1 MIPPAEKRTM
11 MRRVLIPLITAAAA
25 VSIGEIGT
33 CHAKDDLAG
42 LVHVVQSA
50 WPIDQGGHETVALLR
65 YPLGRIGLWSTDV
78 GEIAD
83 SVTRNLRLY
92 PCIDEIR
99 KKFEDDWRESITGD
113 ASRVDIRYKKSKP
126 SNGSMVSLTVT
137 PNVSVYRYRFSPFH
151 EYGAVVIQVQEKLY
165 PNWAKAKWTDTR
177 LKIID
182 DRTIEVELLGP
193 SVPIYYCLKFNQ
205 PAVGFG
211 TLSGF
216 SINEGVAG
224 VSGDDIGGY
233 MRFRTSEVTVAVAIS
248 HTSVERAKS
257 YIRSEFNDMDFDTAS
272 LRLREEWDRRLG
284 KIEVEG
290 NRNTRELFYTAL
302 HTVYTNIISA
312 ADGSLYATPHPFTVS
327 SSDFW
332 QFLGGFLRCNWD
344 SIRATYPLL
353 MLIEPELMSHILNT
367 YLAINDREGK
377 IYGNG
382 CLFSGPYEGARN
394 YAGNLFLAGFL
405 HGIEGVDYAK
415 AAQAVKN
422 NIVNNYTPDFFTK
435 GYIPLEAD
443 VESVSHTM
451 EYSTMVQG
459 MALLAGSVGDTSTYR
474 QYAKY
479 GKSYGNVWNSETR
492 QFRARLADGSWNA
505 AGGDRSTGFYE
516 GTEEDWAFAVPHD
529 PYGLMDLYGNRDAV
543 ARLKDICGKGMMND
557 YQLNYQFLP
566 IYANDPG
573 AAQTISRNIFV
584 PKFKSCVIAEGF
596 WPTPTGVYYTSNGAA
611 VVCTMLGLFMMPA
624 PGAQWV
630 IGSPTVD
637 KAVIHGKS
645 KITITASHNST
656 QNVYIGSLRMNGQPF
671 PAYMISGRRL
681 ASSDIDMELK
691 MTNRPTPMG
700 DLYLISSDGE
710 VLSAAG
716 NSSNLEFEL
725 DPIGGKCGARV
736 YSKTKPSRITVDGSA
751 INSWRYDNVENIVY
765 INAIPNGIVEVSVQA
780 RQ

>member
-1 MIPPAEKRTM
+1 MS
-11 MRRVLIPLITAAAA
+11 RVSISLITA
-25 VSIGEIGT
+25 VLTVFSGT
-33 CHAKDDLAG
+33 YKACHAKEDLAG
-42 LVHVVQSA
+42 VVHVVQSA

-113 ASRVDIRYKKSKP
+113 ASRVDIRYKKVKP
-126 SNGSMVSLTVT
+126 SKDSMVFLTVT
-137 PNVSVYRYRFSPFH
+137 PNVSIYRYRFSPFR
-151 EYGAVVIQVQEKLY
+151 EYGAVVIQVQEKLF
-165 PNWAKAKWTDTR
+165 PNWAKTKWTDTN

-182 DRTIEVELLGP
+182 DQTIEVALLGP
-193 SVPIYYCLKFNQ
+193 SVPIYYCLKFDS
-205 PAVGFG
+205 PAIGFG
-211 TLSGF
+211 TLRGF
-216 SINEGVAG
+216 TINEGVTS

-233 MRFRTSEVTVAVAIS
+233 MRFHASEVTVAVAIS
-248 HTSVERAKS
+248 HTSIERAKS
-257 YIRSEFNDMDFDTAS
+257 YIDSEFNDMNFDSAAQ
-272 LRLREEWDRRLG
+272 RLREEWNRRLG

-290 NRNTRELFYTAL
+290 NRKTREMFYTAL
-302 HTVYTNIISA
+302 HTVYTNIISG

-344 SIRATYPLL
+344 NIRATYPLL
-353 MLIEPELMSHILNT
+353 MLIEPELMTHILNT
-367 YLAINDREGK
+367 YLAIDDREGK

-422 NIVNNYTPDFFTK
+422 NIVNNYTPDFFTR

-443 VESVSHTM
+443 AESVSHTL
-451 EYSTMVQG
+451 EYSTMVQS
-459 MALLAGSVGDTSTYR
+459 MALLAKSVGDTSTFGQYTKYR
-474 QYAKY
+474 
-479 GKSYGNVWNSETR
+479 KSYLNVFDAEIR
-492 QFRARLADGSWNA
+492 QFRAKLSDGSWRA
-505 AGGDRSTGFYE
+505 AGGDLSTGFYE

-573 AAQTISRNIFV
+573 AAQDISRNIFV

-596 WPTPTGVYYTSNGAA
+596 WPTPTGVYYTSNGSA
-611 VVCTMLGLFMMPA
+611 VVSSMLGLFMMPA

-630 IGSPTVD
+630 INSPTVD
-637 KAVIHGKS
+637 KAVIHGKK
-645 KITITASHNST
+645 KITITADHNSA
-656 QNVYIGSLRMNGQPF
+656 QNDYIGSLRMNGQPY
-671 PAYMISGRRL
+671 PSYMISGRRL
-681 ASSDIDMELK
+681 ASSDIDLELK
-691 MTNRPTPMG
+691 MMNRPTPMG
-700 DLYLISSDGE
+700 DLYLVSSDGE
-710 VLSAAG
+710 VLSASG

-736 YSKTKPSRITVDGSA
+736 YSKTKPSRITADGSE
-751 INSWRYDNVENIVY
+751 INSWRYDDAEKIVY
-765 INAIPNGIVEVSVQA
+765 IDGLPKGTVQVSGHA